1 MREIQRV
8 RREMKDKQNPN
19 VLPFSVIQDRLDPL
33 VEALTNLIERE
44 FPPALASIDGLQ
56 PFLIVAMEASK
67 NTFEAIR
74 YLAADVPDDPR
85 RKPEFALVVSPLA
98 RTLADLIFTLVFMK
112 EDLPN
117 RVIRYHRGGW
127 REAKEDHE
135 RHRSEYGGLQ
145 EWQASLQQGDSVLD
159 AARERWG
166 VPNDAVNRPTALPY
180 WPIPSQMLGGKD
192 LSDENRQFLT
202 FLNNFVYRGLSSD
215 AHVSAFGIIR
225 QHMFLLETDQE
236 KRRQF
241 LSRAKSAGVFTAT
254 TLMVAICTE
263 VNDICRY
270 EKKVEALSY
279 LWGVLVEYW
288 GPAKELFE
296 RRYKGL
302 LDKNRE
308 SRFVNG

>member
-1 MREIQRV
+1 
-8 RREMKDKQNPN
+8 MKNKQNSN

-56 PFLIVAMEASK
+56 PFLIIATRTSR

-85 RKPEFALVVSPLA
+85 RKLEFALVVSPLA

-117 RVIRYHRGGW
+117 RVARYHQGGW

-135 RHRSEYGGLQ
+135 RHRSEYGDLQ
-145 EWQASLQQGDSVLD
+145 EWQDALQQDDSTLD
-159 AARERWG
+159 AAREWWG
-166 VPNDAVNRPTALPY
+166 VPNEAANRPKVLPY
-180 WPIPSQMLGGKD
+180 WPNPGQMLREKD
-192 LSDENRQFLT
+192 LSDENKRFLT
-202 FLNNFVYRGLSSD
+202 FLNDFVYRGLSAD

-225 QHMFLLETDQE
+225 QHMFLLETDKE
-236 KRRQF
+236 KRQQF
-241 LSRAKSAGVFTAT
+241 LSRAKSAGTFTAT

-263 VNDICRY
+263 INDICRY
-270 EKKVEALSY
+270 EKKDDPLSY

-288 GPAKELFE
+288 LPAKDLFE

-302 LDKNRE
+302 LGKNRE
-308 SRFVNG
+308 SRFVNGQIQTTK